1 MMVLFDSMI
10 WVHANTSP
18 LEGDDEA
25 RFLHE
30 SAQRLVE
37 RANNGEL
44 EVCVATK
51 NLWEVYSV
59 LTRRV
64 EPRWDPAGAAQLVR
78 DIAESDCLTVLYAE
92 PQATSIALDLIA
104 KHEPKG
110 AVVFDICLAATMLSC
125 GVETIYTRN
134 TDHFAAIPGLTVI
147 NPFVHP

>member
-1 MMVLFDSMI
+1 LMVLFDSMI
-10 WVHANTSP
+10 WVYANTAP
-18 LEGDDEA
+18 IAGDEEA

-30 SAQRLVE
+30 TATRLVE

-44 EVCVATK
+44 EVCIATK
-51 NLWEVYSV
+51 ILWEVYSV

-64 EPRWDPAGAAQLVR
+64 EPRWDPSGAAQLVR

-92 PQATSIALDLIA
+92 PSATAIALDLIA

-125 GVETIYTRN
+125 GVETIYTGN
-134 TDHFAAIPGLTVI
+134 TDHFAGISGLTVI